1 MNNPKLCVLGC
12 GGFIGSHL
20 LDRLLS
26 RGDYAIVGIDTACA
40 KIQKHFGAPAFSFVQ
55 LNIDDSSQVRNYVEQ
70 SDIVINLAAL
80 CIPSLYN
87 TIPLKVIQNN
97 FTHPYEIAALCSEKK
112 KWLIHFSTC
121 EVYGR
126 TVESYAQNGA
136 QRGVMPFVE
145 DETPL
150 VLGPINAQRWTYAC
164 AKQLLERALYAF
176 HFEKGL
182 EYTVIRPFNFIGPRM
197 DFIPGIDGEGV
208 PRVVACFMEAL
219 FKGEPLK
226 LVDGGKNRRS
236 FTYIDDAV
244 DAIEK
249 VLNHKEKA
257 TGQVFNIG
265 NPNNE
270 TTIEDL
276 AARMKRIYMR
286 QVGPG
291 RAIEIMSVGSEE
303 FYGKGY
309 EDCDRRIPDIAKA
322 GTLLGWEPKTGLD
335 EALEKTMRG
344 FISDYLTPF
353 PLSGVQRDSL

>member
-1 MNNPKLCVLGC
+1 MSSLRLCILGC

-26 RGDYAIVGIDTACA
+26 RRDYAVIGVDRASS
-40 KIQKHFGAPAFSFVQ
+40 KIKKHLGAPSFSFVQ
-55 LNIDDSSQVRNYVEQ
+55 LDVDDSAQVRGSVEQ

-97 FTHPYEIAALCSEKK
+97 FTHPYGIAALCAEKK

-136 QRGVMPFVE
+136 PRGAQPFIE

-150 VLGPINAQRWTYAC
+150 VLGPVNAQRWTYAC

-176 HFEKGL
+176 HFEQGL

-197 DFIPGIDGEGV
+197 DFIPGVDGEGI

-244 DAIEK
+244 DAI
-249 VLNHKEKA
+249 VAIIDNNEKA
-257 TGQVFNIG
+257 RGQVFNIG
-265 NPNNE
+265 NPRNE
-270 TTIEDL
+270 TTIEEL
-276 AARMKRIYMR
+276 AARMKRLYER
-286 QVGPG
+286 LVGPD

-309 EDCDRRIPDIAKA
+309 EDCDRRIPDITKA
-322 GTLLGWEPKTGLD
+322 GRLLGWEPKTSLED
-335 EALEKTMRG
+335 ALEKTMRG
-344 FISDYLTPF
+344 FIGEYKHLLEKT
-353 PLSGVQRDSL
+353 